1 MKYPKIQIEDDQI
14 AAKALV
20 EMAQRG
26 RVVGLRDHLFIVP
39 EPALDWLAENSL
51 PYKLITWL
59 NHDDVVQTLRNNLA
73 HAV

>member
-1 MKYPKIQIEDDQI
+1 MKYAKIQFEGDQV

-20 EMAQRG
+20 GMAQRG

-39 EPALDWLAENSL
+39 EPALNWLTENSM
-51 PYKLITWL
+51 PYKLIAWL
-59 NHDDVVQTLRNNLA
+59 NQDDVVQALRNNLA